1 MDNHSAQPD
10 PAARAHAAPAPTLNT
25 PPTVTDAPGEGLL
38 ALISAHLAATPV
50 LYRLSDQPVEEV
62 TPLMHRQYLHAAQA
76 TFSRWIMKAG
86 AVVPVHHHVNEQIT
100 WITQG
105 ACEVYSQGKKYVMHA
120 GDIMIIPP
128 NVPHEFHFT
137 EDTIDIDVFSPPRQD
152 WMDGTTAY
160 YPKK

>member
-1 MDNHSAQPD
+1 MDRYNW
-10 PAARAHAAPAPTLNT
+10 NT
-25 PPTVTDAPGEGLL
+25 V
-38 ALISAHLAATPV
+38 
-50 LYRLSDQPVEEV
+50 PVEQMNPK
-62 TPLMHRQYLHAAQA
+62 TTRQVIHTETMSISQIGVLQG
-76 TFSRWIMKAG
+76 F
-86 AVVPVHHHVNEQIT
+86 VVPVHHHVNEQIT

-120 GDIMIIPP
+120 GDIMFIPA